1 MAANPAPPDL
11 PDALALATAW
21 PFLGQPGDL
30 TFSSLRGGTNNN
42 LYRVTSAASSVGAYV
57 LRLSAPHLDE
67 RRARLEYATLAAL
80 ERRGLPF
87 AVPAPLLT
95 AEGAPWLEAPSP
107 RGRTL
112 ATLTRFIPGAAPNR
126 ENQAQ
131 AESAGEAL
139 GALDSALATVELASD
154 DAALTWRSTGALDQI
169 TPLVPDPPAAF
180 ARLPIAA
187 TERSRLVDG
196 YTAVVARL
204 PALYAALPQQLCH
217 EDAGPGNLLIE
228 GDRVTG
234 ILDFEFLARDL
245 RVMDVTVALAWW
257 PVDVLE
263 SGAEWSIIA
272 AVARGYTRAL
282 RLTRAEIAAIPTL
295 WAMRGYTSLIH
306 RLGRA
311 LQGVSPMTHVIDRA
325 EAALAWED
333 WLRAHSER
341 LAETLAEA
349 VQAP

>member
-1 MAANPAPPDL
+1 MMASPAPPEL

-21 PFLGQPGDL
+21 PFLGQPDTL
-30 TFSSLRGGTNNN
+30 RFSPLRGGTNNN
-42 LYRVTSAASSVGAYV
+42 LYQVMGADSSAGEYV
-57 LRLSAPHLDE
+57 LRLSASHLDE

-87 AVPAPLLT
+87 AVPTPLLT
-95 AEGAPWLEAPSP
+95 VEGAPWLDAPSS

-112 ATLTRFIPGAAPNR
+112 ATLTRFIPGAEPNR
-126 ENQAQ
+126 QNLAQ

-139 GALDSALATVELASD
+139 GALDSALAMVELASD
-154 DAALTWRSTGALDQI
+154 DAALTWRSMGALDQI

-180 ARLPIAA
+180 ARLPIPAGK
-187 TERSRLVDG
+187 RSRLLDG
-196 YTAVVARL
+196 YAAMMARL

-217 EDAGPGNLLIE
+217 EDAGPSNLLME

-263 SGAEWSIIA
+263 SGAEWLIIA
-272 AVARGYTRAL
+272 AVARGYARAL

-311 LQGVSPMTHVIDRA
+311 LQGVSPMTHVIERA

-333 WLRAHSER
+333 WLRAHGER
-341 LAETLAEA
+341 LAATLTETL
-349 VQAP
+349 QAP